1 MALNT
6 NSRIWVRQ
14 FLGRTVVRLKSEWLF
29 SVECEDLRK
38 WSSMVL
44 GKDLTVTVKENST
57 YLAWKMT
64 LLILLN
70 ISRYSS
76 HIKENLV

>member
-1 MALNT
+1 
-6 NSRIWVRQ
+6 
-14 FLGRTVVRLKSEWLF
+14 
-29 SVECEDLRK
+29 
-38 WSSMVL
+38 MVL